1 MTQWG
6 DAKEKSS
13 LLVCFE
19 VSIIVVQLII
29 ELY

>member
-13 LLVCFE
+13 LLVYFE